1 MPPTARSP
9 ALAPAVALVRPWRL
23 SGPDGRRSVVTHWW
37 RNLGLQ
43 TRFVMITGFGVLVLA
58 AIVVAM
64 VGWFEY
70 AKTEQKLRGFSE
82 NELGSMHALVV
93 SVMTARQTDADNVA
107 IGVFNQWFE
116 QRNLDFPGKVWSV
129 WSRKV
134 TDYMTQTAPDHA
146 PKAARDAIDAEAM
159 QEGHPVARF
168 VDGAY
173 RYSVPIVLGVTK
185 GADQESCQ
193 GCHGAG
199 MGIEKGEAIAVFS
212 ASLATGAE
220 FAELRRLLIEIA
232 VSGVAAAVLMM
243 VVIRAIFGRI
253 VSRRLIRMTN
263 AMAHLADGDRAVEI
277 PRQLYADELGAMAK
291 TLAVFKQHANEHA
304 QLEAD
309 QKLQEERA
317 MREKHASLVGM
328 AEKVE
333 AASEAALESV
343 GSRTEAMKIAAEDM
357 TASASRTADA
367 AQAAATAAG
376 QALATAET
384 ASRSTEALAASVRAV
399 GVQVNQ
405 STEAALRAVTAGSET
420 RATMEALNTQV
431 GRIGAV
437 ADMIGAIAAKTNLLA
452 LNATI
457 EAARAGDS
465 GKGFAVVASEVKA
478 LANQTARST
487 EEIARHLDEVRSA
500 TGSSVAAVQR
510 IEQTI
515 GEINAMA
522 ASIAAAVEEQ
532 SVATAGIAG
541 NVAETAAAAT
551 EMTRRIGDVS
561 AEAERTGQRSAQVR
575 DNTAALNDE
584 VAALKASVIRVVRT
598 SAAEV
603 DRRLH
608 ARHQVDVG
616 CKLSVSGLG
625 TWHGRIVDI
634 SQSGAAVTG
643 AGSLPIGICGTVE
656 PEGIGMALNFTIRT
670 VEDDTVHMAFDLT
683 PGESARF
690 AGILDQLVARHAA

>member
-1 MPPTARSP
+1 
-9 ALAPAVALVRPWRL
+9 VA
-23 SGPDGRRSVVTHWW
+23 HWW
-37 RNLGLQ
+37 RNLRLQ
-43 TRFVMITGFGVLVLA
+43 TRFVMITGLGVLVLA
-58 AIVVAM
+58 AGVVAM

-129 WSRKV
+129 WGRKV
-134 TDYMTQTAPDHA
+134 TDYMAETAPERA
-146 PKAARDAIDAEAM
+146 PKPIRDAIDAEAM
-159 QEGHPVARF
+159 QAGHPVARF

-173 RYSVPIVLGVTK
+173 RYSVPIVQGVTQ
-185 GADQESCQ
+185 GADQEICQ
-193 GCHGAG
+193 GCHGAA
-199 MGIEKGEAIAVFS
+199 MGIDKGEAIAVFS
-212 ASLATGAE
+212 SSLATGAE
-220 FAELRRLLIEIA
+220 FAELRRLLLEIA
-232 VSGVAAAVLMM
+232 AAGVTSAVLTM
-243 VVIRAIFGRI
+243 VVIRSIFGRI
-253 VSRRLIRMTN
+253 VSRRLTRMTT

-277 PRQLYADELGAMAK
+277 PPQRYTDELGAMAK

-304 QLEAD
+304 ELEAE

-333 AASEAALESV
+333 AASESALESV
-343 GSRTEAMKIAAEDM
+343 GSRTATMTLAAEDM
-357 TASASRTADA
+357 TASAGRTAEA
-367 AQAAATAAG
+367 AHAAAAAAG
-376 QALATAET
+376 QALATTET
-384 ASRSTEALAASVRAV
+384 AARSTADLAASVRAV
-399 GVQVNQ
+399 GDQVNR
-405 STEAALRAVTAGSET
+405 STKAAARAVTAGRET

-437 ADMIGAIAAKTNLLA
+437 AEMIGAIAAKTNLLA

-457 EAARAGDS
+457 EAARAGDA

-478 LANQTARST
+478 LASQTARST
-487 EEIARHLDEVRSA
+487 EEITRHLDEVRAA
-500 TGSSVAAVQR
+500 TGSSVAAVRR

-515 GEINAMA
+515 GEIDAMA
-522 ASIAAAVEEQ
+522 GSIAAAVEEQ
-532 SVATAGIAG
+532 GAATAGIAR
-541 NVAETAAAAT
+541 NMSETAAAAT
-551 EMTRRIGDVS
+551 EVTRRIGDVS

-584 VAALKASVIRVVRT
+584 VGALKASVIRVVRT

-608 ARHQVDVG
+608 TRHPVDVG
-616 CKLSVSGLG
+616 CRLSVADLG
-625 TWHGRIVDI
+625 TRFGRIVDI
-634 SQSGAAVTG
+634 SQSGAAVTV
-643 AGSLPIGICGTVE
+643 AGSLPIGTAGTLE
-656 PEGIGMALNFTIRT
+656 ADGFGMELHFTVRT
-670 VEDDTVHMAFDLT
+670 AEDDTVHMAFELSPED
-683 PGESARF
+683 ADRF
-690 AGILDQLVARHAA
+690 AERLDPFIARHAA